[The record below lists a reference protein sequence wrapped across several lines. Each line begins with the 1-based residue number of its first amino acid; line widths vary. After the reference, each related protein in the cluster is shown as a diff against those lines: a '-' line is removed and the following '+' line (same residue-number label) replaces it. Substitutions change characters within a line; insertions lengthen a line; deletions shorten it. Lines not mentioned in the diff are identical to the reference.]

1 MWLFCG
7 IKASS
12 IVPPIH
18 CVDGEK
24 RIYYSMHKYQVVEQA
39 PISYFFK
46 EIDKTLKNYQSLI
59 ESRNADRNV
68 RGIIKQDWIKNK
80 LRIRTHPKSNDA
92 ILQRLADHQA
102 RFREIDQI
110 WKRLSL
116 SPTPSN

>member
-68 RGIIKQDWIKNK
+68 RGIIKQDWIINCVFE
-80 LRIRTHPKSNDA
+80 LIRNLMMQFYNV
-92 ILQRLADHQA
+92 LQTIRLVSV
-102 RFREIDQI
+102 R
-110 WKRLSL
+110 
-116 SPTPSN
+116 